1 MCFFGRIVIAQ
12 RLSSN
17 YQPQY
22 YSSGGGF
29 VGSGNI
35 NSGAQTYSQNNNYN
49 SPNQYGNEA
58 SSENYPTLPDPYQ
71 YQYAAEDKNGSQW
84 THEEQSDG
92 QGVITGSY
100 TINDAPYGYV
110 RIVHYRA
117 DKDGFH
123 VDIQSNEPG
132 LVDSNPSQVNIK
144 KFN

>member
-1 MCFFGRIVIAQ
+1 MCIFGAIVIAQ
-12 RLSSN
+12 RLSPN
-17 YQPQY
+17 HQPQY

-29 VGSGNI
+29 AGSGNI
-35 NSGAQTYSQNNNYN
+35 NSGAQTYSSNNNYN
-49 SPNQYGNEA
+49 SQAYGNEA
-58 SSENYPTLPDPYQ
+58 ASENYQTLPDPYQ